1 MKGCH
6 MSNYEKLKKNY
17 MQDAEFVKMYDAA
30 RMKGAI
36 RHGEGVWHVEA
47 TPAQCQIE
55 LSQDGDETL
64 SLVIIGTNAHQIT
77 QAIFMKELAR

>member
-1 MKGCH
+1 
-6 MSNYEKLKKNY
+6 
-17 MQDAEFVKMYDAA
+17 MYDAA

-36 RHGEGVWHVEA
+36 RYDGCMWHVEA

-55 LSQDGDETL
+55 LSQDVDESL

-77 QAIFMKELAR
+77 QAIFMEELAR